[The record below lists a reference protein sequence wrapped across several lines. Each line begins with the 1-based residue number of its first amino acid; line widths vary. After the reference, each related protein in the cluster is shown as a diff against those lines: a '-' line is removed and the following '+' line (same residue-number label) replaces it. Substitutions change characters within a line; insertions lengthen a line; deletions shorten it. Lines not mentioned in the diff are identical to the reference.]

1 MGGLGPHQSSMH
13 SNSQMRTFCTAVF
26 LAWLGLIQVSCG
38 TPNDP
43 DPGTTPSAR
52 NLVILC
58 LDTLRTDRMSLYG
71 HDRPTTPRIDQLA
84 SEGVVFDLAL
94 SQSNWTVPATASLLT
109 SLYPSEHGAGIT
121 GEVRNLSDSEVQ
133 QLRKETR
140 TLGQILS
147 DADFRTALMSANP
160 YLFGRFKRGFDVAQ
174 VERTDATT
182 LTDSALDFLDTV
194 GSEPFFLYVQYMDLH
209 QPLVPPE
216 PFFTMF
222 GKELPGPRDRKKH
235 TDWRFG
241 SHDNFKGPHFTAFR
255 DHKLALYDGALR
267 YVDTEIG
274 RLLDALQQVGQL
286 EETLIVV
293 TSDHG
298 EEFWDHAKQ
307 ERELAQDPRGFW
319 GIGHGHSMY
328 QELLRVPLIFRG
340 PGIDEGRRVECP
352 ARLVDIVP
360 TSLEALSLPIPEGL
374 RGNSLTAFL
383 TSSQGVPSCE
393 PQPSLA
399 ESPAYGPDSRAI
411 TFGRFKLIRRYD
423 GFVQLF
429 DIRADPDE
437 MVDLSAERPEL
448 VAELTVLMERE
459 LSGIDTSV
467 SDETMEFD
475 DDTLEQLRSL
485 GYID

>member
-1 MGGLGPHQSSMH
+1 MRSK
-13 SNSQMRTFCTAVF
+13 SQNE
-26 LAWLGLIQVSCG
+26 LAWTVFGLVLFGLTLVSCARWNASDTDS
-38 TPNDP
+38 TPA
-43 DPGTTPSAR
+43 AR

-71 HDRPTTPRIDQLA
+71 HDRPTTPRIDHLA
-84 SEGVVFDLAL
+84 AKGVVFDLAL

-121 GEVRNLSDSEVQ
+121 GEVRNLGESEVQ

-140 TLGQILS
+140 TLGQMLS
-147 DADFRTALMSANP
+147 EAGFSTALVSANP
-160 YLFGRFKRGFDVAQ
+160 YLFGRFKRGFDVAE

-182 LTDSALDFLDTV
+182 LTDRALEFLDTV
-194 GSEPFFLYVQYMDLH
+194 EGEPFFLYVQYMDLH
-209 QPLVPPE
+209 QPLRPPK

-222 GKELPGPRDRKKH
+222 GKEFPGPRDKRY

-241 SHDNFKGPHFTAFR
+241 SHDNFKGPNFTLFR

-267 YVDTEIG
+267 YVDSEIG
-274 RLLDALQQVGQL
+274 RLLDALQQAGQL

-352 ARLVDIVP
+352 ARLVDVVP

-383 TSSQGVPSCE
+383 TSGPGAPRCE

-429 DIRADPDE
+429 DLRADPDE
-437 MVDLSAERPEL
+437 KVDLSAERPEL

-459 LSGIDTSV
+459 LSGIDTSA

>member
-1 MGGLGPHQSSMH
+1 M
-13 SNSQMRTFCTAVF
+13 
-26 LAWLGLIQVSCG
+26 
-38 TPNDP
+38 
-43 DPGTTPSAR
+43 
-52 NLVILC
+52 
-58 LDTLRTDRMSLYG
+58 
-71 HDRPTTPRIDQLA
+71 
-84 SEGVVFDLAL
+84 
-94 SQSNWTVPATASLLT
+94 
-109 SLYPSEHGAGIT
+109 
-121 GEVRNLSDSEVQ
+121 
-133 QLRKETR
+133 
-140 TLGQILS
+140 
-147 DADFRTALMSANP
+147 
-160 YLFGRFKRGFDVAQ
+160 
-174 VERTDATT
+174 
-182 LTDSALDFLDTV
+182 

-274 RLLDALQQVGQL
+274 RLLDALQQAGQL

-352 ARLVDIVP
+352 ARLVDVVP

-374 RGNSLTAFL
+374 RGNSLTTFL

-429 DIRADPDE
+429 DLRADPNE
-437 MVDLSAERPEL
+437 KVDLSAERPEL

>member
-1 MGGLGPHQSSMH
+1 MGEPGPNQPSMH
-13 SNSQMRTFCTAVF
+13 SNSQMRSFCSTVC
-26 LAWLGLIQVSCG
+26 LAWLCLIPVSCG
-38 TPNDP
+38 APNAP
-43 DPGTTPSAR
+43 DPATTPAAR

-84 SEGVVFDLAL
+84 TEGVVFDMAL

-121 GEVRNLSDSEVQ
+121 GEVRNLSDSEVR

-147 DADFRTALMSANP
+147 EAGFRTALMSANP
-160 YLFGRFKRGFDVAQ
+160 YLFGRFKRGFDVAE

-182 LTDSALDFLDTV
+182 LTDRALDFLTAVED
-194 GSEPFFLYVQYMDLH
+194 EPFFLYVQYMDLH
-209 QPLVPPE
+209 QPLIPPKA
-216 PFFTMF
+216 FFNMF
-222 GKELPGPRDRKKH
+222 GKEFPGPRDKRYR
-235 TDWRFG
+235 DWRFG
-241 SHDNFKGPHFTAFR
+241 SHNNFKDPNFTLFR

-274 RLLDALQQVGQL
+274 RLLDALQQAGQL

-352 ARLVDIVP
+352 ARLVDVVP
-360 TSLEALSLPIPEGL
+360 TSLEALGLPTPGGL
-374 RGNSLTAFL
+374 RGNSLTAFVA
-383 TSSQGVPSCE
+383 TSQGAPDCQ

-399 ESPAYGPDSRAI
+399 ESPAYGPDTRAI
-411 TFGRFKLIRRYD
+411 TYGRFKLIRRYD

-429 DIRADPDE
+429 DLNGDPGE
-437 MVDLSAERPEL
+437 MVDLSQERPEL
-448 VAELTVLMERE
+448 VAELTALMEQE
-459 LSGIDTSV
+459 LSNIASSV
-467 SDETMEFD
+467 SDDTMEFD
-475 DDTLEQLRSL
+475 EDTLEQLRSL